1 MSLLLWQQRQDIG
14 PTARRGAAMAY
25 TASTEKT
32 LLWSGGEKGT
42 AYNDTWEWDG
52 EGWVQVADTGP
63 RPIEGGG
70 IAFDSLRNVVVLF
83 SQYENGTVW
92 ETWEWDGQDWTQV
105 EDTGPQALNYL
116 FGMTYDSARQV
127 TVLEGGAE
135 NGISGNPAPV
145 GTWTWDGTTWT
156 QVADVGPSQRIAA
169 VLADDAQRERVV
181 FFGGISF
188 TATTFTFERDTW
200 EWDGNAWQQVTNMG
214 PAPRYAHAM
223 TGTAAGT
230 LLFGGICEVNSNRQ
244 VQRDTWT
251 WDGDHWQQRQDMG
264 PSPRYLPALSWDAA
278 RERAVLFGGTNLDNP
293 ALYFGD
299 TWESFERP

>member
-1 MSLLLWQQRQDIG
+1 
-14 PTARRGAAMAY
+14 
-25 TASTEKT
+25 
-32 LLWSGGEKGT
+32 
-42 AYNDTWEWDG
+42 
-52 EGWVQVADTGP
+52 
-63 RPIEGGG
+63 
-70 IAFDSLRNVVVLF
+70 
-83 SQYENGTVW
+83 
-92 ETWEWDGQDWTQV
+92 
-105 EDTGPQALNYL
+105 
-116 FGMTYDSARQV
+116 
-127 TVLEGGAE
+127 
-135 NGISGNPAPV
+135 
-145 GTWTWDGTTWT
+145 
-156 QVADVGPSQRIAA
+156 
-169 VLADDAQRERVV
+169 
-181 FFGGISF
+181 
-188 TATTFTFERDTW
+188 
-200 EWDGNAWQQVTNMG
+200 MG